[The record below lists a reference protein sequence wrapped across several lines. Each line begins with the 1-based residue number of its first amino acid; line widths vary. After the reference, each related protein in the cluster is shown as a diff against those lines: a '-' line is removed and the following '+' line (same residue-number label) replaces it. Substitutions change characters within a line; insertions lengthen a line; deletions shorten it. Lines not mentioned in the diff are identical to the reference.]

1 MNVKNNKQL
10 LITGPFPVR
19 LGHRPW
25 ALLREQRCSAAWTCR
40 EALRTAPRKRWDR
53 AEGETPWQGDVTA
66 PKEAGQPGPVL
77 KAPDFSR
84 GDYVTQSLVRAALP
98 FATIV
103 SSSRHPGPD

>member
-40 EALRTAPRKRWDR
+40 ETLRTAPRKRWDR

-77 KAPDFSR
+77 KAPDFRR
-84 GDYVTQSLVRAALP
+84 GDYVTLV
-98 FATIV
+98 
-103 SSSRHPGPD
+103 